1 MENNGFSLETA
12 ISVAKLFEKENV
24 WKFNVKIYFKVYSAK
39 KPTSKQYVRT
49 RDVLHITDS
58 ALLSFCIKTISAFIA
73 GRISRLWTEPLTTNL
88 KCLGLLCRKLAGSL
102 KRTRDGLWWSPQTRD
117 ITLLVMVWWEN
128 NNYIGVSTNGI
139 NYWLYLERLSWT
151 SCLEQPGISALERF
165 WFKRRSLHEPKQIH
179 KLL

>member
-1 MENNGFSLETA
+1 MENNGFSLET
-12 ISVAKLFEKENV
+12 ISEAKLFGEKKWENFI
-24 WKFNVKIYFKVYSAK
+24 WKFI
-39 KPTSKQYVRT
+39 SKF
-49 RDVLHITDS
+49 IGN
-58 ALLSFCIKTISAFIA
+58 AIKTVCSYA
-73 GRISRLWTEPLTTNL
+73 GCLTHNRLSSSKFLHQDNLSIYCGPNLASLNRTITTNL